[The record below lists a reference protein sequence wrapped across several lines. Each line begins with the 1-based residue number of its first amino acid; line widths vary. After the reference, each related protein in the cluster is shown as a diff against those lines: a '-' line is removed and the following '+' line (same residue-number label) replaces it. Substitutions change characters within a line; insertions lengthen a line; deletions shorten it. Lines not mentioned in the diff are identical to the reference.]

1 MDNQDPHHLLE
12 QFLQSNGLKTTK
24 QRRLIFDTLMSQN
37 SHVSIEELFRIVQ
50 LENAKVGVATVY
62 RTMNLLVQAG
72 LALEHHFEDGL
83 SRFEYALGV
92 EHHDHL
98 ICNTCGHIFEFENEE
113 IEDLQHKI
121 AEAYGL
127 TITSHM
133 LNIYGNCKSPQN
145 CSHRQNQGL

>member
-1 MDNQDPHHLLE
+1 MDNQDPHHLLD

-72 LALEHHFEDGL
+72 LALNMHWEL
-83 SRFEYALGV
+83 S
-92 EHHDHL
+92 
-98 ICNTCGHIFEFENEE
+98 IMT
-113 IEDLQHKI
+113 
-121 AEAYGL
+121 
-127 TITSHM
+127 T
-133 LNIYGNCKSPQN
+133 
-145 CSHRQNQGL
+145 